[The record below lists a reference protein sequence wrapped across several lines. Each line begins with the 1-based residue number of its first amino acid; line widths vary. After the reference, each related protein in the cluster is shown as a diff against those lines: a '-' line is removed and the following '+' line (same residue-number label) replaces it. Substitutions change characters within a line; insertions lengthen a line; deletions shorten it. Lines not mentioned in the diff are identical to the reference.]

1 MAESPVPPATKRR
14 QRPEKKVEI
23 TDPKAI
29 RALAHAARLE
39 VISELY
45 STQVSRTAT
54 ELAAQTGLTPSA
66 MSYHLRALQKWGIVV
81 PAATAG
87 DARERRWKA
96 AGTDF
101 TINSGGGVASP
112 EFAVLDLELDA
123 YRRRVNAYAKTRD
136 EQRRRGEPTDGPS
149 SVVLA
154 SNLLYLTPEQ
164 RALMDTQ
171 CRPLPPLAAGPLARN
186 AGASALMD
194 ISDGLVRDGAR
205 MAAASHAVLDLDP
218 GALKELGVPL
228 QPAASLLGKDPMDWV
243 LGGGEDHGLLAAFPA
258 GVQLPPGFTAIGSVG
273 ASAPTDSTGVT
284 IAGRPADTVGWDH
297 FAD

>member
-1 MAESPVPPATKRR
+1 MPPAGKRR

-45 STQVSRTAT
+45 ATQASRTAT

-66 MSYHLRALQKWGIVV
+66 MSYHLRALQKWGIVI

-123 YRRRVNAYAKTRD
+123 FRRRVNAYAKTRD
-136 EQRRRGEPTDGPS
+136 ERRQRGEPADS

-154 SNLLYLTPEQ
+154 SNLLYLTLAQRSELTQRVFDLLRDYELEDADQVPE
-164 RALMDTQ
+164 
-171 CRPLPPLAAGPLARN
+171 
-186 AGASALMD
+186 GAE
-194 ISDGLVRDGAR
+194 R
-205 MAAASHAVLDLDP
+205 MATLWSMIPDDRGRTSGTRAAES
-218 GALKELGVPL
+218 
-228 QPAASLLGKDPMDWV
+228 
-243 LGGGEDHGLLAAFPA
+243 
-258 GVQLPPGFTAIGSVG
+258 GS
-273 ASAPTDSTGVT
+273 
-284 IAGRPADTVGWDH
+284 
-297 FAD
+297 

>member
-1 MAESPVPPATKRR
+1 MNAENPKAETSAAPAAKRR
-14 QRPEKKVEI
+14 PRPEQKVEI

-66 MSYHLRALQKWGIVV
+66 MSYHLRALQKWGIVI

-101 TINSGGGVASP
+101 TINSGGGLASP

-136 EQRRRGEPTDGPS
+136 EQRQRGEASEGTS
-149 SVVLA
+149 AVVLA
-154 SNLLYLTPEQ
+154 SNLLYLTPAQ
-164 RALMDTQ
+164 RAELNERLFDLL
-171 CRPLPPLAAGPLARN
+171 R
-186 AGASALMD
+186 D
-194 ISDGLVRDGAR
+194 YELVDPNLVPDGAVR
-205 MAAASHAVLDLDP
+205 MATMWSMIPDDR
-218 GALKELGVPL
+218 GG
-228 QPAASLLGKDPMDWV
+228 PA
-243 LGGGEDHGLLAAFPA
+243 PA
-258 GVQLPPGFTAIGSVG
+258 
-273 ASAPTDSTGVT
+273 
-284 IAGRPADTVGWDH
+284 
-297 FAD
+297 

>member
-1 MAESPVPPATKRR
+1 VKTENPPADSAEAPAGKRR
-14 QRPEKKVEI
+14 PRPEQKVEI

-101 TINSGGGVASP
+101 TIKSGGGPASP

-123 YRRRVNAYAKTRD
+123 YRRRVKAHAEARD
-136 EQRRRGEPTDGPS
+136 EQRRRGETGEPPA

-154 SNLLYLTPEQ
+154 SNLLYLTPAQ
-164 RALMDTQ
+164 RAELTERIFGLLRDYELEAPDAIPDGAVRMATMWSMIPDD
-171 CRPLPPLAAGPLARN
+171 RGGPAAG
-186 AGASALMD
+186 
-194 ISDGLVRDGAR
+194 
-205 MAAASHAVLDLDP
+205 
-218 GALKELGVPL
+218 
-228 QPAASLLGKDPMDWV
+228 
-243 LGGGEDHGLLAAFPA
+243 
-258 GVQLPPGFTAIGSVG
+258 
-273 ASAPTDSTGVT
+273 
-284 IAGRPADTVGWDH
+284 
-297 FAD
+297 

>member
-1 MAESPVPPATKRR
+1 MAESPVPPTGKRR

-123 YRRRVNAYAKTRD
+123 YRRRVNAYAKARD
-136 EQRRRGEPTDGPS
+136 ERRQRGEPADS

-154 SNLLYLTPEQ
+154 SNLLYLTPAQ
-164 RALMDTQ
+164 RTELTRRLFDLL
-171 CRPLPPLAAGPLARN
+171 RDYELEDPDHVPE
-186 AGASALMD
+186 GAE
-194 ISDGLVRDGAR
+194 R
-205 MAAASHAVLDLDP
+205 MATMWSMIPDDRGQAP
-218 GALKELGVPL
+218 ALRAPR
-228 QPAASLLGKDPMDWV
+228 
-243 LGGGEDHGLLAAFPA
+243 
-258 GVQLPPGFTAIGSVG
+258 TGS
-273 ASAPTDSTGVT
+273 
-284 IAGRPADTVGWDH
+284 
-297 FAD
+297 

>member
-1 MAESPVPPATKRR
+1 M
-14 QRPEKKVEI
+14 EI

-101 TINSGGGVASP
+101 SINSGGGIASP
-112 EFAVLDLELDA
+112 EFAVVDLELDA
-123 YRRRVNAYAKTRD
+123 FRRRVNAYAKAR
-136 EQRRRGEPTDGPS
+136 EEERERRQDGGESADAAS

-154 SNLLYLTPEQ
+154 SNLLYLTPGQ
-164 RALMDTQ
+164 RAELSGKLFALLKDYELEDPAQVPEGAERMATMWSMIPDDRGTA
-171 CRPLPPLAAGPLARN
+171 PVNPPAAPPDPGPGGAC
-186 AGASALMD
+186 GAS
-194 ISDGLVRDGAR
+194 
-205 MAAASHAVLDLDP
+205 
-218 GALKELGVPL
+218 
-228 QPAASLLGKDPMDWV
+228 
-243 LGGGEDHGLLAAFPA
+243 
-258 GVQLPPGFTAIGSVG
+258 
-273 ASAPTDSTGVT
+273 
-284 IAGRPADTVGWDH
+284 
-297 FAD
+297 

>member
-1 MAESPVPPATKRR
+1 MAESPVPPAAKRR

-87 DARERRWKA
+87 DARERRWQA

-101 TINSGGGVASP
+101 TINSGGGMAIP

-123 YRRRVNAYAKTRD
+123 YRRRVDAYAKTRD
-136 EQRRRGEPTDGPS
+136 ERRKRGEPADGPS

-154 SNLLYLTPEQ
+154 SSLLYLTPAQ
-164 RALMDTQ
+164 RAELNERIFDLLRDYELEDPNHIPAGTQ
-171 CRPLPPLAAGPLARN
+171 RMATMWSMIPDDRGPASAGGPAGGTADPDQ
-186 AGASALMD
+186 AGA
-194 ISDGLVRDGAR
+194 G
-205 MAAASHAVLDLDP
+205 
-218 GALKELGVPL
+218 
-228 QPAASLLGKDPMDWV
+228 
-243 LGGGEDHGLLAAFPA
+243 
-258 GVQLPPGFTAIGSVG
+258 TA
-273 ASAPTDSTGVT
+273 
-284 IAGRPADTVGWDH
+284 
-297 FAD
+297 

>member
-1 MAESPVPPATKRR
+1 
-14 QRPEKKVEI
+14 VEI

-101 TINSGGGVASP
+101 SINSGGGIASP
-112 EFAVLDLELDA
+112 EFAVVDLELDA
-123 YRRRVNAYAKTRD
+123 FRRRVNAYAKTR
-136 EQRRRGEPTDGPS
+136 EEERERRQDGGESADAAS

-154 SNLLYLTPEQ
+154 SNLLYLTPGQ
-164 RALMDTQ
+164 RAELSGKLFALLKDYELEDPAQVPEGAQRMATMWSMIPDDPPMTGAA
-171 CRPLPPLAAGPLARN
+171 PVTAPAAPLAAPE
-186 AGASALMD
+186 
-194 ISDGLVRDGAR
+194 
-205 MAAASHAVLDLDP
+205 
-218 GALKELGVPL
+218 K
-228 QPAASLLGKDPMDWV
+228 PA
-243 LGGGEDHGLLAAFPA
+243 
-258 GVQLPPGFTAIGSVG
+258 
-273 ASAPTDSTGVT
+273 
-284 IAGRPADTVGWDH
+284 
-297 FAD
+297 

>member
-1 MAESPVPPATKRR
+1 MNAETPETEPAAQEGAKRR
-14 QRPEKKVEI
+14 ARPEKKVEI

-66 MSYHLRALQKWGIVV
+66 MSYHLRALQKWGIVE

-87 DARERRWKA
+87 DARERRWRA

-123 YRRRVNAYAKTRD
+123 FRRRVDAYAKVRD
-136 EQRRRGEPTDGPS
+136 ERRKS
-149 SVVLA
+149 SGSTEAPGVVVLS
-154 SNLLYLTPEQ
+154 SNLLYLTPAQ
-164 RALMDTQ
+164 RSELTAKVF
-171 CRPLPPLAAGPLARN
+171 
-186 AGASALMD
+186 
-194 ISDGLVRDGAR
+194 GL
-205 MAAASHAVLDLDP
+205 
-218 GALKELGVPL
+218 LKEYELEDPDQVPEG
-228 QPAASLLGKDPMDWV
+228 A
-243 LGGGEDHGLLAAFPA
+243 ER
-258 GVQLPPGFTAIGSVG
+258 TATMWSMI
-273 ASAPTDSTGVT
+273 PDD
-284 IAGRPADTVGWDH
+284 RK
-297 FAD
+297 

>member
-1 MAESPVPPATKRR
+1 VNAETPETEPTAQEGAKRR
-14 QRPEKKVEI
+14 VRLEKKVEI

-66 MSYHLRALQKWGIVV
+66 MSYHLRALQKWGIVE

-87 DARERRWKA
+87 DARERRWRA

-123 YRRRVNAYAKTRD
+123 FRRRVNAYAKVRD
-136 EQRRRGEPTDGPS
+136 QRLKNGDPAEPS
-149 SVVLA
+149 SVVAL
-154 SNLLYLTPEQ
+154 STNLLYLTPEQ
-164 RALMDTQ
+164 RSELTAKVF
-171 CRPLPPLAAGPLARN
+171 
-186 AGASALMD
+186 
-194 ISDGLVRDGAR
+194 GLLREYELEDPDKVPDGAER
-205 MAAASHAVLDLDP
+205 MATMWSMIPDDR
-218 GALKELGVPL
+218 K
-228 QPAASLLGKDPMDWV
+228 
-243 LGGGEDHGLLAAFPA
+243 
-258 GVQLPPGFTAIGSVG
+258 
-273 ASAPTDSTGVT
+273 
-284 IAGRPADTVGWDH
+284 
-297 FAD
+297 

>member
-1 MAESPVPPATKRR
+1 VNAETPETEPAPEEGATRR
-14 QRPEKKVEI
+14 ARPEKKVEI

-66 MSYHLRALQKWGIVV
+66 MSYHLRALQKWGIVE

-87 DARERRWKA
+87 DARERRWRA

-123 YRRRVNAYAKTRD
+123 FRRRVNAYAKVRD
-136 EQRRRGEPTDGPS
+136 ERLKKGEPAEAS
-149 SVVLA
+149 SVVAL
-154 SNLLYLTPEQ
+154 STSLLYLTSEQ
-164 RALMDTQ
+164 RSELTAKVFGLLREYELED
-171 CRPLPPLAAGPLARN
+171 PAHVPE
-186 AGASALMD
+186 GAE
-194 ISDGLVRDGAR
+194 R
-205 MAAASHAVLDLDP
+205 MATMWSMIPDDR
-218 GALKELGVPL
+218 K
-228 QPAASLLGKDPMDWV
+228 
-243 LGGGEDHGLLAAFPA
+243 
-258 GVQLPPGFTAIGSVG
+258 
-273 ASAPTDSTGVT
+273 
-284 IAGRPADTVGWDH
+284 
-297 FAD
+297 

>member
-1 MAESPVPPATKRR
+1 VNAETPETEPAPEEGATRR
-14 QRPEKKVEI
+14 ARPEKKVEI

-66 MSYHLRALQKWGIVV
+66 MSYHLRALQKWGIVE

-87 DARERRWKA
+87 DARERRWRA

-123 YRRRVNAYAKTRD
+123 FRRRVNAYAKVQD
-136 EQRRRGEPTDGPS
+136 ERLKKGEPTEAS
-149 SVVLA
+149 SVVAL
-154 SNLLYLTPEQ
+154 STSLLYLTSEQ
-164 RALMDTQ
+164 RSELTAKVFGLLREYELED
-171 CRPLPPLAAGPLARN
+171 PDHVPE
-186 AGASALMD
+186 GAE
-194 ISDGLVRDGAR
+194 R
-205 MAAASHAVLDLDP
+205 MATMWSMIPDDR
-218 GALKELGVPL
+218 K
-228 QPAASLLGKDPMDWV
+228 
-243 LGGGEDHGLLAAFPA
+243 
-258 GVQLPPGFTAIGSVG
+258 
-273 ASAPTDSTGVT
+273 
-284 IAGRPADTVGWDH
+284 
-297 FAD
+297 

>member
-1 MAESPVPPATKRR
+1 MNAENSKSVAPADAAAPAAKRR
-14 QRPEKKVEI
+14 PRPEKKVEI

-101 TINSGGGVASP
+101 TINSGGGLASP

-123 YRRRVNAYAKTRD
+123 YRRRVKAYARSRD
-136 EQRRRGEPTDGPS
+136 EQRQRGEAADGTS

-154 SNLLYLTPEQ
+154 SNLLYLTPAQ
-164 RALMDTQ
+164 RAELNQRLFDLLRDYELEDPDQ
-171 CRPLPPLAAGPLARN
+171 VP
-186 AGASALMD
+186 
-194 ISDGLVRDGAR
+194 DGAER
-205 MAAASHAVLDLDP
+205 MATMWSMIPDDR
-218 GALKELGVPL
+218 GG
-228 QPAASLLGKDPMDWV
+228 PAAP
-243 LGGGEDHGLLAAFPA
+243 
-258 GVQLPPGFTAIGSVG
+258 
-273 ASAPTDSTGVT
+273 
-284 IAGRPADTVGWDH
+284 
-297 FAD
+297 

>member
-1 MAESPVPPATKRR
+1 MNAEIPIADSPVPAGTKRR
-14 QRPEKKVEI
+14 QRPEKNVEI

-87 DARERRWKA
+87 DARERRWQA

-123 YRRRVNAYAKTRD
+123 YRRRVKAYAKTRD
-136 EQRRRGEPTDGPS
+136 EQRRRGDAVDGAS

-154 SNLLYLTPEQ
+154 SNLLYLTPDQ
-164 RALMDTQ
+164 RAELNSRLFELLRDYELEDPDQ
-171 CRPLPPLAAGPLARN
+171 VPE
-186 AGASALMD
+186 GAE
-194 ISDGLVRDGAR
+194 R
-205 MAAASHAVLDLDP
+205 MATMWSMIPDDR
-218 GALKELGVPL
+218 
-228 QPAASLLGKDPMDWV
+228 
-243 LGGGEDHGLLAAFPA
+243 
-258 GVQLPPGFTAIGSVG
+258 
-273 ASAPTDSTGVT
+273 
-284 IAGRPADTVGWDH
+284 GRPPQRATQSPG
-297 FAD
+297 

>member
-1 MAESPVPPATKRR
+1 M
-14 QRPEKKVEI
+14 EI

-123 YRRRVNAYAKTRD
+123 FRRRVNAFAKTR
-136 EQRRRGEPTDGPS
+136 EERRQRGEPADS

-154 SNLLYLTPEQ
+154 SNLLYLTPAQ
-164 RALMDTQ
+164 RTELTEKIFDLLRGYELEDPDHVPEEAE
-171 CRPLPPLAAGPLARN
+171 
-186 AGASALMD
+186 
-194 ISDGLVRDGAR
+194 R
-205 MAAASHAVLDLDP
+205 MATMWSMIPDDRGRA
-218 GALKELGVPL
+218 
-228 QPAASLLGKDPMDWV
+228 PAA
-243 LGGGEDHGLLAAFPA
+243 PA
-258 GVQLPPGFTAIGSVG
+258 PVART
-273 ASAPTDSTGVT
+273 
-284 IAGRPADTVGWDH
+284 
-297 FAD
+297 